1 MIGAKAGQRPV
12 ADPLQPAEPLAPRFV
27 LALPRQLARRTQ
39 APAVRVNPQATEA
52 IGIGVLPPGAPFH
65 RLDLREIQAQVQT
78 ADQLPDQ
85 TRAMIFVDQ
94 LFDVDAAQHKL
105 LSIDGGKSRFS
116 RHAVVAHIRSLPT
129 LANSAMTL
137 LAQKDNFFTASCPQ
151 VYPRFIPRF
160 I

>member
-1 MIGAKAGQRPV
+1 M
-12 ADPLQPAEPLAPRFV
+12 
-27 LALPRQLARRTQ
+27 
-39 APAVRVNPQATEA
+39 
-52 IGIGVLPPGAPFH
+52 LPPGAPFH

-129 LANSAMTL
+129 LANFAMTL
-137 LAQKDNFFTASCPQ
+137 LDRATISSQLPDETFPRETATPATTA
-151 VYPRFIPRF
+151 PLRK
-160 I
+160 